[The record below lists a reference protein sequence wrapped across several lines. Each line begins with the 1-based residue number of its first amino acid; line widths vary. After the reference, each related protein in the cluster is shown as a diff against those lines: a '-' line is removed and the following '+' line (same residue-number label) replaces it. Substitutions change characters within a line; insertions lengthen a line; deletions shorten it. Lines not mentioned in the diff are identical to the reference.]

1 MFVGE
6 YVCVPLNLS
15 VPISIVGLLHSLVPV
30 RAVVP
35 VYYVLA
41 FNDKLHTRRRLQGA
55 RGRMHAHSRRS
66 IKFNDISI
74 LVRILVAYVCKCE
87 RKRSSSCVR
96 KCACGSVWVNMC
108 VVVVYVCVFK
118 CVCVSVCVIVR
129 VLVSKCV
136 RALV

>member
-55 RGRMHAHSRRS
+55 RGSGRMHAHSRRS

-96 KCACGSVWVNMC
+96 KCACGSV
-108 VVVVYVCVFK
+108 
-118 CVCVSVCVIVR
+118 
-129 VLVSKCV
+129 
-136 RALV
+136 